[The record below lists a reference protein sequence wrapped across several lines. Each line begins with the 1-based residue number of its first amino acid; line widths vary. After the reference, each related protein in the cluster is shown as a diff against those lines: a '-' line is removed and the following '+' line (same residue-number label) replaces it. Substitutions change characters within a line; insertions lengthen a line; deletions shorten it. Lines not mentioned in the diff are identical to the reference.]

1 MAYLSQ
7 EEFDKQLKNDKKR
20 VEKLRN
26 SADEIKEK
34 QRVAYAEKAAERKR
48 KEAAEEKTN
57 QALLSMPE
65 MRNFSQNP
73 LEPEEYVEGQPVR
86 NFTRRLSNRTV
97 GALMGLEGNLKSLAG
112 TIVQGNENAK
122 RAKEY
127 VEKQKKYGQKMN
139 DIAHQYFFDP
149 TKYEID
155 PEYQENKRAYD
166 SFQRTINALRNKPLS
181 SDSSYLDTK
190 KRADE
195 FKTVATEGLSPKKKF
210 VADTLGGVLDFA
222 VTLPTAVVGGPQTP
236 LLLSAT
242 SSAGQAAADAAE
254 QGMSA
259 DKALVRSALSGVAT
273 YALSKAPTERLFK
286 LGSQPLPAGKLPAFQ
301 TVLSNSAKQ
310 GLSEGIEESG
320 EYLFN
325 VAADKAAGVDTPF
338 SVQELAAN
346 AGAGA
351 LGGFVMGAGA
361 SGVGALRGRASKEAS
376 AATVPGTLPEVEQVN
391 TTLGNDLYAED
402 GDFASTTKDM
412 EQLLRY
418 EKQTDFSPTKQ
429 RKMTVEDY
437 VEQYLD
443 SQPET
448 EQLFSDEMMQS
459 MNDAEK
465 RNYIRDIIPE
475 VPQSWLTDHV
485 SRYAGMS
492 ERERILDVATS
503 IYNTDFNMNKD
514 ARRNARNFSRI
525 AKDYGDLLRFRY
537 NDSGKSISEVYNEY
551 AELLPEYFP
560 QDAKSDSEKL
570 LIMGNFVKN
579 NYVPDAATSM
589 VSTQE
594 DIPAVLEDDWNRAG
608 ATAEEAISGYVKSIV
623 SNQVF
628 SPNLSAAEYNTIIRT
643 AEKKLGINLSQEE
656 RSVVSW
662 YLRAT
667 RDLYEKGS
675 VEDARYSM
683 DAISDFFMEKW
694 AQKNTRTNS
703 RNKNRIRQRNNT
715 APGELPLFSS
725 NSTKNMA
732 DREMVGIMPGE
743 IPKVL
748 PGTMPEFDV
757 NKGYHSDK
765 TNDMQTSSDN
775 MPMKTKSAVVSRKGL
790 ADVNYSKVV
799 DDMKQRMGYQISNK
813 EKGIVQSELKE
824 IKSLLDNGDEAAAQK
839 KTRELFQH
847 ITENTKVDSDL
858 YSSDKDILDKLR
870 TTKVYV
876 SKETR
881 GSIPDYA
888 DYAKKNFSRLSLTSD
903 PSAIPVDVFYSELQE
918 QYPHLFD
925 SSVVNPA
932 GQLVRM
938 GEVAS
943 SRSPKKISLSEYIG
957 NNKEKRAEYQKEF
970 FKSIY
975 PIVAGKEYSEPGKLP
990 GVDSGRYSDVGSF
1003 GENTVGSA
1011 EYDPNSLQALADKY
1025 GYVPTGGGPKSGIA
1039 IVPKAIDDSG
1049 KKTRTFARTAIEAIG
1064 TSPETV
1070 KQIENDILSGKYG
1083 YTPGTNQE
1091 LVKKVG
1097 NKISNNG
1104 FDRSYQMWQGV
1115 VHGNS
1120 RIKRDDIMLGTYL
1133 AMIADKNGNTKLASE
1148 IYADMAAIGTEQGQT
1163 VQAFSILK
1171 KMGAPAQM
1179 RYIDTI
1185 VERLNNQKR
1194 QQNSPIVIDEEL
1206 RTELLNAK
1214 GQEEIDAVVD
1224 KMKDNI
1230 ASQINTSWMDK
1241 LTAWRYMSMLGNPR
1255 THIRNILGNAAF
1267 RVAVG
1272 IKNII
1277 GTGLEAGVSK
1287 IPGVEFERTKSLLTP
1302 NDKPLVDYAKRV
1314 FDEETTGGSK
1324 YNDKNDIENRK
1335 NVFKTKALEKARRG
1349 IFNSL
1354 ETEDKIF
1361 RKNAFSRS
1369 MAGYLKANGVTPEN
1383 INSFENIGLV
1393 NRAKAYA
1400 EQEALKTT
1408 FQDASMVADVLNS
1421 IKKVH
1426 PGLDFFVSGVQPFLR
1441 TPINIAKRGI
1451 EYSPVGLL
1459 NGGKDLAKAL
1469 KKGYSPAEAL
1479 DEMAAGLTGTGIMA
1493 LGAWLSDIG
1502 VLNAGRED
1510 QEKLAAMDDATG
1522 VQEYSLVIPG
1532 VGSYTIDWLAP
1543 AVMPLFVGAE
1553 LYQTMTDE
1561 GATMEDVLGTI
1572 TRITE
1577 PMLQMSMMSS
1587 LDSALRSAVYSSDN
1601 VGAGVLQV
1609 AAKNYLGQY
1618 IPTVAGQVARTIDD
1632 TRRTSYVEPGA
1643 QFPNVESFLQQQQ
1656 AKIPGLSQNLPPRLN
1671 VWGEEDVDDNFGSRL
1686 FQNMVSPGYWEND
1699 TSTDVERTL
1708 ESIYRETGDTGVL
1721 PRYAAKDFAL
1731 PDGRTKELSSEE
1743 YTKLSKEFGQNSNQI
1758 LSELF
1763 ENQDFF
1769 SLDAEMQAAMIEDV
1783 YKYSLDLA
1791 KDDVS
1796 GNSFLQDGDATLE
1809 LFDSGFPVSTYFLT
1823 KAQLDSFTGE
1833 GSTQQKRDALFAM
1846 DDMSGEEKNE
1856 FAKLYFDSEKEI
1868 DYSNADTY
1876 AMTQL
1881 SDAGQ
1886 NKYNRVES
1894 LGYSVQKY
1902 AELYPI
1908 AAASEKKAIVIS
1920 NLMAAGLTEAQ
1931 AMEFYRR
1938 IKKQDWDE

>member
-1 MAYLSQ
+1 M
-7 EEFDKQLKNDKKR
+7 
-20 VEKLRN
+20 
-26 SADEIKEK
+26 
-34 QRVAYAEKAAERKR
+34 
-48 KEAAEEKTN
+48 
-57 QALLSMPE
+57 
-65 MRNFSQNP
+65 
-73 LEPEEYVEGQPVR
+73 
-86 NFTRRLSNRTV
+86 
-97 GALMGLEGNLKSLAG
+97 
-112 TIVQGNENAK
+112 
-122 RAKEY
+122 
-127 VEKQKKYGQKMN
+127 
-139 DIAHQYFFDP
+139 
-149 TKYEID
+149 
-155 PEYQENKRAYD
+155 
-166 SFQRTINALRNKPLS
+166 
-181 SDSSYLDTK
+181 
-190 KRADE
+190 
-195 FKTVATEGLSPKKKF
+195 
-210 VADTLGGVLDFA
+210 LGGVLDFA
-222 VTLPTAVVGGPQTP
+222 VTLPTAVVGGPQAP

-254 QGMSA
+254 QGMGA
-259 DKALVRSALSGVAT
+259 DQALVRGALSGVAT
-273 YALSKAPTERLFK
+273 YAFSKAPTEQLFK

-361 SGVGALRGRASKEAS
+361 SGVGALSNRTK
-376 AATVPGTLPEVEQVN
+376 TVNKPGTLPETDGMETMQGSDTYAAEKDFVFDEMETQERSESKVN
-391 TTLGNDLYAED
+391 TKAQDAETQIEKLPKVEIMPFHVGEATKIYYPYEGKTPVNREVFTGKSTLEISQNVLVQAKKEIAAASKTDA
-402 GDFASTTKDM
+402 FAKKIKSTLRNIF
-412 EQLLRY
+412 EQAGG
-418 EKQTDFSPTKQ
+418 Q
-429 RKMTVEDY
+429 RKVQIKGVTYNQRPYEVSINGNATAKIASDPHMTAEKLAVFY
-437 VEQYLD
+437 YLD
-443 SQPET
+443 DAIET
-448 EQLFSDEMMQS
+448 ATYVGSGSYGKNKRKKGDVIRYDYF
-459 MNDAEK
+459 EK
-465 RNYIRDIIPE
+465 PIQIESNPY
-475 VPQSWLTDHV
+475 VMTF
-485 SRYAGMS
+485 
-492 ERERILDVATS
+492 DV
-503 IYNTDFNMNKD
+503 
-514 ARRNARNFSRI
+514 
-525 AKDYGDLLRFRY
+525 
-537 NDSGKSISEVYNEY
+537 EVYHDRNNFRTY
-551 AELLPEYFP
+551 RVINKIDLIPAAASHRTHTGGLTA
-560 QDAKSDSEKL
+560 AKSDLSS
-570 LIMGNFVKN
+570 N
-579 NYVPDAATSM
+579 NIAQAT
-589 VSTQE
+589 VDVNERITG
-594 DIPAVLEDDWNRAG
+594 I
-608 ATAEEAISGYVKSIV
+608 
-623 SNQVF
+623 
-628 SPNLSAAEYNTIIRT
+628 
-643 AEKKLGINLSQEE
+643 EKK
-656 RSVVSW
+656 
-662 YLRAT
+662 
-667 RDLYEKGS
+667 
-675 VEDARYSM
+675 
-683 DAISDFFMEKW
+683 
-694 AQKNTRTNS
+694 
-703 RNKNRIRQRNNT
+703 
-715 APGELPLFSS
+715 
-725 NSTKNMA
+725 
-732 DREMVGIMPGE
+732 
-743 IPKVL
+743 
-748 PGTMPEFDV
+748 
-757 NKGYHSDK
+757 
-765 TNDMQTSSDN
+765 
-775 MPMKTKSAVVSRKGL
+775 
-790 ADVNYSKVV
+790 
-799 DDMKQRMGYQISNK
+799 
-813 EKGIVQSELKE
+813 
-824 IKSLLDNGDEAAAQK
+824 
-839 KTRELFQH
+839 
-847 ITENTKVDSDL
+847 
-858 YSSDKDILDKLR
+858 
-870 TTKVYV
+870 
-876 SKETR
+876 
-881 GSIPDYA
+881 
-888 DYAKKNFSRLSLTSD
+888 
-903 PSAIPVDVFYSELQE
+903 
-918 QYPHLFD
+918 
-925 SSVVNPA
+925 VNPSEQPLDISA
-932 GQLVRM
+932 EM
-938 GEVAS
+938 GV
-943 SRSPKKISLSEYIG
+943 
-957 NNKEKRAEYQKEF
+957 EKH
-970 FKSIY
+970 
-975 PIVAGKEYSEPGKLP
+975 
-990 GVDSGRYSDVGSF
+990 SF

-1354 ETEDKIF
+1354 EAEDKIF

-1609 AAKNYLGQY
+1609 AAKSYLGQY

-1671 VWGEEDVDDNFGSRL
+1671 VWGEEDVDDNFGIRL
-1686 FQNMVSPGYWEND
+1686 FQNMFSPGYWEND

-1708 ESIYRETGDTGVL
+1708 ESIYRETGDVGTL
-1721 PRYAAKDFAL
+1721 PRYAPKEFSL
-1731 PDGRTKELSSEE
+1731 PNGTKKTLSSEE
-1743 YTKLSKEFGQNSNQI
+1743 YTAFSKDFGQENNQLLSDVMEDNDFNSM
-1758 LSELF
+1758 EP
-1763 ENQDFF
+1763 
-1769 SLDAEMQAAMIEDV
+1769 EMQAAIINDI
-1783 YKYSLDLA
+1783 YQYSLDIA
-1791 KDDVS
+1791 KD
-1796 GNSFLQDGDATLE
+1796 E
-1809 LFDSGFPVSTYFLT
+1809 LMDYGYLSADSEAARLLDSGFPISDYFIT
-1823 KAQLDSFTGE
+1823 KAKLDVFEGE

-1846 DDMSGEEKNE
+1846 DGMSGEEKNE

>member
-361 SGVGALRGRASKEAS
+361 SGVGALSNRTK
-376 AATVPGTLPEVEQVN
+376 TVNKPGILPE
-391 TTLGNDLYAED
+391 TD
-402 GDFASTTKDM
+402 GM
-412 EQLLRY
+412 ETMQG
-418 EKQTDFSPTKQ
+418 
-429 RKMTVEDY
+429 
-437 VEQYLD
+437 
-443 SQPET
+443 
-448 EQLFSDEMMQS
+448 SDT
-459 MNDAEK
+459 
-465 RNYIRDIIPE
+465 Y
-475 VPQSWLTDHV
+475 
-485 SRYAGMS
+485 
-492 ERERILDVATS
+492 
-503 IYNTDFNMNKD
+503 
-514 ARRNARNFSRI
+514 
-525 AKDYGDLLRFRY
+525 
-537 NDSGKSISEVYNEY
+537 
-551 AELLPEYFP
+551 
-560 QDAKSDSEKL
+560 
-570 LIMGNFVKN
+570 
-579 NYVPDAATSM
+579 
-589 VSTQE
+589 
-594 DIPAVLEDDWNRAG
+594 
-608 ATAEEAISGYVKSIV
+608 
-623 SNQVF
+623 
-628 SPNLSAAEYNTIIRT
+628 T
-643 AEKKLGINLSQEE
+643 AEKDF
-656 RSVVSW
+656 VSDPES
-662 YLRAT
+662 LVDT
-667 RDLYEKGS
+667 KTVDEQ
-675 VEDARYSM
+675 
-683 DAISDFFMEKW
+683 
-694 AQKNTRTNS
+694 QKNETTL
-703 RNKNRIRQRNNT
+703 
-715 APGELPLFSS
+715 PGELPLQS
-725 NSTKNMA
+725 NS
-732 DREMVGIMPGE
+732 
-743 IPKVL
+743 
-748 PGTMPEFDV
+748 
-757 NKGYHSDK
+757 
-765 TNDMQTSSDN
+765 
-775 MPMKTKSAVVSRKGL
+775 
-790 ADVNYSKVV
+790 VNYSKVV

-932 GQLVRM
+932 DQLVRM

-990 GVDSGRYSDVGSF
+990 GVDSGKYSDVGSF

-1011 EYDPNSLQALADKY
+1011 EYDPNSLQALADQY

-1241 LTAWRYMSMLGNPR
+1241 LSAWRYMSMLGNPR
-1255 THIRNILGNAAF
+1255 THIRNLLGNAAF
-1267 RVAVG
+1267 RSATAM
-1272 IKNII
+1272 KNTV
-1277 GTGLEAGVSK
+1277 GTGLESAVSK
-1287 IPGVEFERTKSLLTP
+1287 LPGVEFERTKSLLTP

-1354 ETEDKIF
+1354 EAEDKIF

-1459 NGGKDLAKAL
+1459 NSGKDLAKAI
-1469 KKGYSPAEAL
+1469 KNGYSPAEAL

-1493 LGAWLSDIG
+1493 LGAWLSDLG

-1532 VGSYTIDWLAP
+1532 EGSYTIDWLAP

-1609 AAKNYLGQY
+1609 AAKSYLGQY

-1708 ESIYRETGDTGVL
+1708 ESIYRETGDVGTL
-1721 PRYAAKDFAL
+1721 PRYAPKEFSL
-1731 PDGRTKELSSEE
+1731 PNGTKKTLSSEE
-1743 YTKLSKEFGQNSNQI
+1743 YTAFSKDFGQENNQLLSDVMEDNDFNSM
-1758 LSELF
+1758 EP
-1763 ENQDFF
+1763 
-1769 SLDAEMQAAMIEDV
+1769 EMQAAIINDI
-1783 YKYSLDLA
+1783 YQYSLDIA
-1791 KDDVS
+1791 KD
-1796 GNSFLQDGDATLE
+1796 E
-1809 LFDSGFPVSTYFLT
+1809 LMDYGYLSADSEAARLLDSGFPISDYFIT
-1823 KAQLDSFTGE
+1823 KAKLDVFEGE
-1833 GSTQQKRDALFAM
+1833 GSIQQKRDALFAM
-1846 DDMSGEEKNE
+1846 DGMSGEEKNE

>member
-1 MAYLSQ
+1 MAFQKLSAA
-7 EEFDKQLKNDKKR
+7 EYFSDKKQ
-20 VEKLRN
+20 
-26 SADEIKEK
+26 KEK
-34 QRVAYAEKAAERKR
+34 EEQTQENTISSFIEQKNNEKKFSKQIASDIKKQQEQ
-48 KEAAEEKTN
+48 EKT
-57 QALLSMPE
+57 QEKQPFVRQPASYTE
-65 MRNFSQNP
+65 GDSFRNA
-73 LEPEEYVEGQPVR
+73 G
-86 NFTRRLSNRTV
+86 NRI
-97 GALMGLEGNLKSLAG
+97 ANALEGLSYSTTGAVDALFG
-112 TIVQGNENAK
+112 TIKQSNENNK

-127 VEKQKKYGQKMN
+127 VEKQKQYGQKMN

-166 SFQRTINALRNKPLS
+166 SFQRTINALRNKPLDG
-181 SDSSYLDTK
+181 DSKYLDDLK
-190 KRADE
+190 QAE
-195 FKTVATEGLSPKKKF
+195 IFKTAALEGLSPTAQF
-210 VADTLGGVLDFA
+210 VGGALIGAADFA
-222 VTLPTAVVGGPQTP
+222 LTLPTALVGGPQTP
-236 LLLSAT
+236 LAIAAIK
-242 SSAGQAAADAAE
+242 SAGQAAGNAAE

-259 DKALVRSALSGVAT
+259 DKALVRSALSGGAT

-361 SGVGALRGRASKEAS
+361 SGVGALSNRTK
-376 AATVPGTLPEVEQVN
+376 TMNKPGILPE
-391 TTLGNDLYAED
+391 TD
-402 GDFASTTKDM
+402 GM
-412 EQLLRY
+412 ETMQG
-418 EKQTDFSPTKQ
+418 
-429 RKMTVEDY
+429 
-437 VEQYLD
+437 
-443 SQPET
+443 
-448 EQLFSDEMMQS
+448 SDT
-459 MNDAEK
+459 
-465 RNYIRDIIPE
+465 Y
-475 VPQSWLTDHV
+475 
-485 SRYAGMS
+485 
-492 ERERILDVATS
+492 
-503 IYNTDFNMNKD
+503 
-514 ARRNARNFSRI
+514 
-525 AKDYGDLLRFRY
+525 
-537 NDSGKSISEVYNEY
+537 
-551 AELLPEYFP
+551 
-560 QDAKSDSEKL
+560 
-570 LIMGNFVKN
+570 
-579 NYVPDAATSM
+579 
-589 VSTQE
+589 
-594 DIPAVLEDDWNRAG
+594 
-608 ATAEEAISGYVKSIV
+608 
-623 SNQVF
+623 
-628 SPNLSAAEYNTIIRT
+628 T
-643 AEKKLGINLSQEE
+643 AEKDF
-656 RSVVSW
+656 VSDPES
-662 YLRAT
+662 LVDT
-667 RDLYEKGS
+667 KTVDEQ
-675 VEDARYSM
+675 
-683 DAISDFFMEKW
+683 
-694 AQKNTRTNS
+694 QKNETTL
-703 RNKNRIRQRNNT
+703 
-715 APGELPLFSS
+715 PGELPLQS
-725 NSTKNMA
+725 NS
-732 DREMVGIMPGE
+732 
-743 IPKVL
+743 
-748 PGTMPEFDV
+748 
-757 NKGYHSDK
+757 
-765 TNDMQTSSDN
+765 
-775 MPMKTKSAVVSRKGL
+775 
-790 ADVNYSKVV
+790 VNYSKVV

-932 GQLVRM
+932 DQLVRM

-1241 LTAWRYMSMLGNPR
+1241 LSAWRYMSMLGNPR
-1255 THIRNILGNAAF
+1255 THIRNLLGNAAF
-1267 RVAVG
+1267 RSATAM
-1272 IKNII
+1272 KNMV
-1277 GTGLEAGVSK
+1277 GTGLEAAVSK
-1287 IPGVEFERTKSLLTP
+1287 IPGVEFERTKTILTP
-1302 NDKPLVDYAKRV
+1302 NDKPLVDYAKKI

-1354 ETEDKIF
+1354 EAEDKIF

-1408 FQDASMVADVLNS
+1408 FQDASMVAYYLN
-1421 IKKVH
+1421 KMKQTGKVADFVIS
-1426 PGLDFFVSGVQPFLR
+1426 GLVPFTK

-1609 AAKNYLGQY
+1609 AAKSYLGQY

-1671 VWGEEDVDDNFGSRL
+1671 VWGEEDVDDNFGIRL

-1708 ESIYRETGDTGVL
+1708 ESIYRETGDVGTL
-1721 PRYAAKDFAL
+1721 PRYAPKEFSL
-1731 PDGRTKELSSEE
+1731 PNGTKKTLSSEE
-1743 YTKLSKEFGQNSNQI
+1743 YTAFSKDFGQENNQLLSDVMEDNDFNSM
-1758 LSELF
+1758 EP
-1763 ENQDFF
+1763 
-1769 SLDAEMQAAMIEDV
+1769 EMQAAIINDI
-1783 YKYSLDLA
+1783 YQYSLDIA
-1791 KDDVS
+1791 KD
-1796 GNSFLQDGDATLE
+1796 E
-1809 LFDSGFPVSTYFLT
+1809 LMDYGYLSADSEAARLLDSGFPISDYFIT
-1823 KAQLDSFTGE
+1823 KAKLDVFEGE

-1846 DDMSGEEKNE
+1846 DGMSGEEKNE

-1886 NKYNRVES
+1886 SKYNRVEG
-1894 LGYSVQKY
+1894 LGYDVQKY

-1938 IKKQDWDE
+1938 IKKQDWGE

>member
-34 QRVAYAEKAAERKR
+34 QRVEYAEKAAERKR

-65 MRNFSQNP
+65 MQDYSRKGPNQ
-73 LEPEEYVEGQPVR
+73 YVEGQTVR
-86 NFTRRLSNRTV
+86 NFLKRADNVLRGTEKSFG
-97 GALMGLEGNLKSLAG
+97 GAIGSLEG
-112 TIVQGNENAK
+112 TISQATSNAK

-127 VEKQKKYGQKMN
+127 VEKQKQYGQKMSE
-139 DIAHQYFFDP
+139 IEHQYFFDP
-149 TKYEID
+149 TKYESD
-155 PEYQENKRAYD
+155 PEYKEAKKAYD
-166 SFQRTINALRNKPLS
+166 SFQRTIDALRNRPLDS
-181 SDSSYLDTK
+181 NSSYLDVQK
-190 KRADE
+190 EADE
-195 FKTVATEGLSPKKKF
+195 LRQAASSGLSPTGKF
-210 VADTLGGVLDFA
+210 AVDTISGIADFA
-222 VTLPTAVVGGPQTP
+222 VTLPTALVGGPQTP
-236 LLLSAT
+236 LAIAAIK
-242 SSAGQAAADAAE
+242 SAGQAAGNAAE

-259 DKALVRSALSGVAT
+259 DKALVRSALSGGAT

-286 LGSQPLPAGKLPAFQ
+286 VGSEPLPAGKLPAFKSA
-301 TVLSNSAKQ
+301 LSNAAKQ
-310 GLSEGIEESG
+310 GASEGIEEGS

-361 SGVGALRGRASKEAS
+361 SGVG
-376 AATVPGTLPEVEQVN
+376 TLSN
-391 TTLGNDLYAED
+391 
-402 GDFASTTKDM
+402 
-412 EQLLRY
+412 
-418 EKQTDFSPTKQ
+418 
-429 RKMTVEDY
+429 
-437 VEQYLD
+437 
-443 SQPET
+443 
-448 EQLFSDEMMQS
+448 
-459 MNDAEK
+459 
-465 RNYIRDIIPE
+465 
-475 VPQSWLTDHV
+475 
-485 SRYAGMS
+485 
-492 ERERILDVATS
+492 
-503 IYNTDFNMNKD
+503 
-514 ARRNARNFSRI
+514 NARNFARR
-525 AKDYGDLLRFRY
+525 KDVYAADEDFVSGP
-537 NDSGKSISEVYNEY
+537 DSI
-551 AELLPEYFP
+551 
-560 QDAKSDSEKL
+560 DH
-570 LIMGNFVKN
+570 
-579 NYVPDAATSM
+579 
-589 VSTQE
+589 
-594 DIPAVLEDDWNRAG
+594 VL
-608 ATAEEAISGYVKSIV
+608 
-623 SNQVF
+623 QQ
-628 SPNLSAAEYNTIIRT
+628 
-643 AEKKLGINLSQEE
+643 EKKKGIFGGKKQK
-656 RSVVSW
+656 
-662 YLRAT
+662 T
-667 RDLYEKGS
+667 KMDDLYAAD
-675 VEDARYSM
+675 EDFV
-683 DAISDFFMEKW
+683 SDPESFVDTKTVDEQ
-694 AQKNTRTNS
+694 QKNETTL
-703 RNKNRIRQRNNT
+703 
-715 APGELPLFSS
+715 PGELPLQS
-725 NSTKNMA
+725 NS
-732 DREMVGIMPGE
+732 
-743 IPKVL
+743 
-748 PGTMPEFDV
+748 
-757 NKGYHSDK
+757 
-765 TNDMQTSSDN
+765 
-775 MPMKTKSAVVSRKGL
+775 
-790 ADVNYSKVV
+790 VNYSKVV

-932 GQLVRM
+932 DQLVRM

-957 NNKEKRAEYQKEF
+957 SNKEKRAEYQKEF

-1179 RYIDTI
+1179 RYIDTV

-1302 NDKPLVDYAKRV
+1302 NDKPLIDYAKKI

-1354 ETEDKIF
+1354 EAEDKIF

-1408 FQDASMVADVLNS
+1408 FQDASNLAKYLNDA
-1421 IKKVH
+1421 KKIN
-1426 PGLDFFVSGVQPFLR
+1426 PGLDFVISGIVPFTK

-1493 LGAWLSDIG
+1493 LGAWLSNLG

-1532 VGSYTIDWLAP
+1532 EGSYTIDWLAP
-1543 AVMPLFVGAE
+1543 AAMPLFVGAE
-1553 LYQTMTDE
+1553 LYKTMTDE

-1601 VGAGVLQV
+1601 VGAGILQV
-1609 AAKNYLGQY
+1609 ATESYLGQY
-1618 IPTVAGQVARTIDD
+1618 VPTIAGQLARTIDD

-1708 ESIYRETGDTGVL
+1708 ESIYRETGDAGVL
-1721 PRYAAKDFAL
+1721 PRYAQKSFKMPDGTEKNLTAEEYSKLSMEFGEESYQMLDEMFSNPDFYDFDVETQAKLIAEIYDYSLSQAKD
-1731 PDGRTKELSSEE
+1731 
-1743 YTKLSKEFGQNSNQI
+1743 
-1758 LSELF
+1758 
-1763 ENQDFF
+1763 
-1769 SLDAEMQAAMIEDV
+1769 SLTGYNFIEDGSAIDKIGQV
-1783 YKYSLDLA
+1783 EAETGLSPTSYILA
-1791 KDDVS
+1791 KRKLNNITGS
-1796 GNSFLQDGDATLE
+1796 GSVRKQH
-1809 LFDSGFPVSTYFLT
+1809 
-1823 KAQLDSFTGE
+1823 
-1833 GSTQQKRDALFAM
+1833 DALFEIDGM
-1846 DDMSGEEKNE
+1846 TPEEKNSFSKAFFGTTKWVPIE
-1856 FAKLYFDSEKEI
+1856 DETPV
-1868 DYSNADTY
+1868 DYSNQDTY
-1876 AMTQL
+1876 ALTML
-1881 SDAGQ
+1881 SDSGQ
-1886 NKYNRVES
+1886 EKYDRVKDI
-1894 LGYSVQKY
+1894 GYSVQKY

>member
-1 MAYLSQ
+1 MAFQ
-7 EEFDKQLKNDKKR
+7 
-20 VEKLRN
+20 KL
-26 SADEIKEK
+26 SADEYFLDRKQKEK
-34 QRVAYAEKAAERKR
+34 EERPKENTISSFIEQKNNEKKFSKQIASDVKKQQEQ
-48 KEAAEEKTN
+48 EKT
-57 QALLSMPE
+57 QEKQPFVRQPAS
-65 MRNFSQNP
+65 
-73 LEPEEYVEGQPVR
+73 YTEGDTFG
-86 NFTRRLSNRTV
+86 NAANRIDN
-97 GALMGLEGNLKSLAG
+97 ALEGLSYSTTGAVDALFG
-112 TIVQGNENAK
+112 TIKQSNENNK

-139 DIAHQYFFDP
+139 DIAPQYSFDP
-149 TKYEID
+149 AKYELD
-155 PEYQENKRAYD
+155 PEYQEAKKAYD
-166 SFQRTINALRNKPLS
+166 SFQRTINALRNKPLDGNS
-181 SDSSYLDTK
+181 EYLDDLK
-190 KRADE
+190 QAE
-195 FKTVATEGLSPKKKF
+195 IFKTAALEGLSPTAQF
-210 VADTLGGVLDFA
+210 VGGALMDVADFA
-222 VTLPTAVVGGPQTP
+222 LTLPTALVGGPQTP
-236 LLLSAT
+236 LAIAAIK
-242 SSAGQAAADAAE
+242 SAGQAAGNAAE

-259 DKALVRSALSGVAT
+259 DEALVRSALSGGAT
-273 YALSKAPTERLFK
+273 YALSKVPTERLFK

-361 SGVGALRGRASKEAS
+361 SGVGALSNRTK
-376 AATVPGTLPEVEQVN
+376 TVNKPGTLPETDGMETMQGSDTYAAEKDFVFDPESLVDTKTVDEQQKN
-391 TTLGNDLYAED
+391 ETTL
-402 GDFASTTKDM
+402 
-412 EQLLRY
+412 
-418 EKQTDFSPTKQ
+418 
-429 RKMTVEDY
+429 
-437 VEQYLD
+437 
-443 SQPET
+443 
-448 EQLFSDEMMQS
+448 
-459 MNDAEK
+459 
-465 RNYIRDIIPE
+465 
-475 VPQSWLTDHV
+475 
-485 SRYAGMS
+485 
-492 ERERILDVATS
+492 
-503 IYNTDFNMNKD
+503 
-514 ARRNARNFSRI
+514 
-525 AKDYGDLLRFRY
+525 
-537 NDSGKSISEVYNEY
+537 
-551 AELLPEYFP
+551 
-560 QDAKSDSEKL
+560 
-570 LIMGNFVKN
+570 
-579 NYVPDAATSM
+579 
-589 VSTQE
+589 
-594 DIPAVLEDDWNRAG
+594 
-608 ATAEEAISGYVKSIV
+608 
-623 SNQVF
+623 
-628 SPNLSAAEYNTIIRT
+628 
-643 AEKKLGINLSQEE
+643 
-656 RSVVSW
+656 
-662 YLRAT
+662 
-667 RDLYEKGS
+667 
-675 VEDARYSM
+675 
-683 DAISDFFMEKW
+683 
-694 AQKNTRTNS
+694 
-703 RNKNRIRQRNNT
+703 
-715 APGELPLFSS
+715 PGELPLQS
-725 NSTKNMA
+725 NS
-732 DREMVGIMPGE
+732 
-743 IPKVL
+743 
-748 PGTMPEFDV
+748 
-757 NKGYHSDK
+757 
-765 TNDMQTSSDN
+765 
-775 MPMKTKSAVVSRKGL
+775 
-790 ADVNYSKVV
+790 VNYSKVV

-932 GQLVRM
+932 DQLVRM

-1011 EYDPNSLQALADKY
+1011 EYDPNSLQALADQY

-1049 KKTRTFARTAIEAIG
+1049 KKTSTFARTAIEAIG

-1070 KQIENDILSGKYG
+1070 KKIENDILSGKYG

-1091 LVKKVG
+1091 LVQRVGDQLSKDGFEKSYKKW
-1097 NKISNNG
+1097 NG
-1104 FDRSYQMWQGV
+1104 IVY
-1115 VHGNS
+1115 GNS
-1120 RIKRDDIMLGTYL
+1120 RIKREDIMLGTYL
-1133 AMIADKNGNTKLASE
+1133 AMIADQNGNTKLASE

-1230 ASQINTSWMDK
+1230 VSQINTSWMDK
-1241 LTAWRYMSMLGNPR
+1241 LTALRYMSMLGNPR

-1354 ETEDKIF
+1354 EAEDKIF

-1426 PGLDFFVSGVQPFLR
+1426 PELDFFVSGVQPFLR

-1532 VGSYTIDWLAP
+1532 EGSYTIDWLAP

-1609 AAKNYLGQY
+1609 AAKSYLGQY

-1708 ESIYRETGDTGVL
+1708 ESIYRETGDAGVL

-1731 PDGRTKELSSEE
+1731 LDGRTKELSSEE

-1846 DDMSGEEKNE
+1846 DGMSGEEKNE